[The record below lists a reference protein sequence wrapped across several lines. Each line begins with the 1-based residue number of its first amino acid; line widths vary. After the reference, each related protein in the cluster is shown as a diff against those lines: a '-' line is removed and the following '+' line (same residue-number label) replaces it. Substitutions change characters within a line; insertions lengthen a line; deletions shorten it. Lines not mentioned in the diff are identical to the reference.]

1 MYITHSITLIMSIR
15 CYGQPFICGQLWII
29 FMHGQPL
36 HILSL
41 HSLIFMHGHS
51 VQICLF
57 LSVCIL
63 CFANNTNKEPYE
75 IVKKYNP
82 SGGHKTYKYPP
93 RVVIRSLLKQ
103 LNDLGLVQLSNVQD
117 PATNSQ
123 VKWWAADVQFV
134 RVQHAWNNG
143 TEQQRKALHRLFV
156 RESALNGGHIDWARY
171 VGDFREPQSV
181 NQVLRAEW
189 NDYTVQI

>member
-41 HSLIFMHGHS
+41 HSLI
-51 VQICLF
+51 
-57 LSVCIL
+57 
-63 CFANNTNKEPYE
+63 
-75 IVKKYNP
+75 
-82 SGGHKTYKYPP
+82 
-93 RVVIRSLLKQ
+93 
-103 LNDLGLVQLSNVQD
+103 
-117 PATNSQ
+117 
-123 VKWWAADVQFV
+123 WWAADVQFV